1 MYVITVVGNLTKRVR
16 VLQMR
21 TLKFTIYHN
30 ADPQETIY
38 RRQKSIIWYY
48 CCE

>member
-21 TLKFTIYHN
+21 TLKFTIYHDAIYHD

-38 RRQKSIIWYY
+38 RRQKAII
-48 CCE
+48 